1 MVVVQLAYLCA
12 PLQHL
17 VPYDFDVLEL
27 CFAHLTTEDQRVAA
41 LIGVD
46 QRFVAKARTCRPRL
60 EHDVVHRRYTRI
72 RTHIRA
78 GEDAEEGSRFLLA
91 RLLCRIVEEQTL
103 VGISGA
109 FSQRI
114 SVGALQQ
121 LQSSAASLA
130 ATLSVFC
137 GALRWPHLS
146 LLLLQFSARLS
157 FGCRPELLPLLRLE
171 GVTACRARALYRA
184 GLSSTEALAAAGPA
198 RIANVLRSTATPAAA
213 AGGAAAAARIH
224 TAALVA
230 LASSGAAS
238 GASETFIDEI

>member
-12 PLQHL
+12 PLQYL

-60 EHDVVHRRYTRI
+60 EHDVVHRRYTR
-72 RTHIRA
+72 TIRA

-91 RLLCRIVEEQTL
+91 RLLCRSVEDQTL

-121 LQSSAASLA
+121 LQSSAASVA

-157 FGCRPELLPLLRLE
+157 KASRRVG
-171 GVTACRARALYRA
+171 RAP
-184 GLSSTEALAAAGPA
+184 STGP
-198 RIANVLRSTATPAAA
+198 
-213 AGGAAAAARIH
+213 
-224 TAALVA
+224 
-230 LASSGAAS
+230 
-238 GASETFIDEI
+238 D